1 MGTLGNHSFSVTVI
15 IYELYLNCI
24 LAQSTG
30 LERFQYTEIAFI
42 LLLVQN
48 HIHTNTI
55 QKHEFCIHP

>member
-42 LLLVQN
+42 LLLVQK
-48 HIHTNTI
+48 HIHTHTI
-55 QKHEFCIHP
+55 